1 MDILTIYIIGVI
13 VSLVVIAVF
22 NSYSKDNYEKAPT
35 ILCLGSYIGLSAI
48 VIFILILLVIEIS
61 ERLPDSVKYISFKRK
76 KK

>member
-1 MDILTIYIIGVI
+1 MDILTIYLIGVI

-22 NSYSKDNYEKAPT
+22 NSCSKDNYEKAPT
-35 ILCLGSYIGLSAI
+35 ILCLGSFIGLSAI